1 MAKEKTSG
9 IYFKVTDEERELIE
23 QRMALMGVRNMSAYI
38 RKMCIDGYI
47 VQLQI
52 KELDECAKLLR
63 HTSNNVNQI
72 ACRVNSGGGV
82 YPDEVDEITAK
93 LTEALGRVTDYVEN
107 PEKTNGGDLVMAYQ
121 CNPSIADQE
130 FLFAKRQYAVITGR
144 ERKDNDV
151 IAYHLRQ
158 SFKPGEIT
166 PEVANKIGYDLA
178 MSLTKGKHAFI
189 VCTHVDKHHIHSHIV
204 FNSTAIDCTRKFRN
218 FWRSSFAIRKI
229 SDMLCLENGLSV
241 IAEPK
246 PSRGSYATWLGED
259 NPPTVRGQLE
269 GLIDTAL
276 GQGCKDFD
284 SFLAAMKAAGAEVK
298 RGKHL
303 AFKIP
308 NGKRFVRCDSLGVDY
323 SETAIMERISG
334 KRIVAPK
341 ARTAVKSKPN
351 LLIDIQT
358 KMQQANSPG
367 FERWAK
373 IFNLKEMAKTVIYLQ
388 EKGLTDFG
396 ELEKACDAV
405 AQKFDVL
412 SDQSKAASARMKD
425 ISELQ
430 KHIGAYGKTREIYA
444 QYRKLTGSKREKFYE
459 QHSSEITACQA
470 AKRYFDSLGLKELP
484 SMQSLKQ
491 EYAMLQAEN
500 KKRYPEYKQAR
511 EKMIELLTAKNNV
524 DRILGVTEK
533 EKNRSRQQEAR

>member
-1 MAKEKTSG
+1 MAATRLMPLHSG
-9 IYFKVTDEERELIE
+9 KGRTV
-23 QRMALMGVRNMSAYI
+23 A
-38 RKMCIDGYI
+38 
-47 VQLQI
+47 
-52 KELDECAKLLR
+52 
-63 HTSNNVNQI
+63 
-72 ACRVNSGGGV
+72 
-82 YPDEVDEITAK
+82 
-93 LTEALGRVTDYVEN
+93 EALDRVTDYVEN
-107 PEKTNGGDLVMAYQ
+107 PEKTNGGDLVTAYQ
-121 CNPSIADQE
+121 CNPSIVDQE
-130 FLFAKRQYAVITGR
+130 FLFSKRQYAATTGR

-166 PEVANKIGYDLA
+166 PELANKIGYDLA

-246 PSRGSYATWLGED
+246 PSRGSYGTWLGED
-259 NPPTVRGQLE
+259 KPPTVRGQLE
-269 GLIDTAL
+269 QIIDTAL

-284 SFLAAMKAAGAEVK
+284 SFLAAMKTAGAEVK

-303 AFKIP
+303 AFKIQ
-308 NGKRFVRCDSLGVDY
+308 NGKR
-323 SETAIMERISG
+323 I
-334 KRIVAPK
+334 IVPK
-341 ARTAVKSKPN
+341 AKAAVQSRPN
-351 LLIDIQT
+351 LLIDIQA

-388 EKGLTDFG
+388 EKGLTDLG
-396 ELEKACDAV
+396 ELEKVCDAV
-405 AQKFDVL
+405 VQKFNDL
-412 SDQSKAASARMKD
+412 SDQLKAASARMKD

-444 QYRKLTGSKREKFYE
+444 QYRKLTGRKREKFYE

-470 AKRYFDSLGLKELP
+470 AKRYFDSLGLKKLP

-491 EYAMLQAEN
+491 EYAMLKTEN
-500 KKRYPEYKQAR
+500 RKRYPEYKQAPGIYR
-511 EKMIELLTAKNNV
+511 GIACRYSAHSHNQKYVSPEQTCALMATIQHPA
-524 DRILGVTEK
+524 
-533 EKNRSRQQEAR
+533 QE

>member
-1 MAKEKTSG
+1 MKIAT
-9 IYFKVTDEERELIE
+9 TR
-23 QRMALMGVRNMSAYI
+23 LMPLHSSKGRTVA
-38 RKMCIDGYI
+38 
-47 VQLQI
+47 
-52 KELDECAKLLR
+52 
-63 HTSNNVNQI
+63 
-72 ACRVNSGGGV
+72 
-82 YPDEVDEITAK
+82 
-93 LTEALGRVTDYVEN
+93 EALGRVTDYVKN
-107 PEKTNGGDLVMAYQ
+107 PEKTNGGELVTAYQ

-130 FLFAKRQYAVITGR
+130 FLFSKRQYAVITGR
-144 ERKDNDV
+144 ERKDDDV

-166 PEVANKIGYDLA
+166 PELANKIGYSLA

-204 FNSTAIDCTRKFRN
+204 FNSTALDCTRKFRN

-241 IAEPK
+241 IVEPK
-246 PSRGSYATWLGED
+246 PSRGSYGTWMGED
-259 NPPTVRGQLE
+259 KPPTVRGQLE
-269 GLIDTAL
+269 CLIDTAL

-308 NGKRFVRCDSLGVDY
+308 NGKRFVRCDSLGDDY
-323 SETAIMERISG
+323 TEAAIMERISG

-341 ARTAVKSKPN
+341 AKAAVKSKPN

-358 KMQQANSPG
+358 KMQQTNSPG

-373 IFNLKEMAKTVIYLQ
+373 IFNLKEMARTVIYLQ
-388 EKGLTDFG
+388 ENGLTDLG
-396 ELEKACDAV
+396 ELERACDAAV
-405 AQKFDVL
+405 QKFNDL
-412 SDQSKAASARMKD
+412 GDQMKAAERRMKD

-430 KHIGAYGKTREIYA
+430 RQIGTYGKTQEIYA
-444 QYRKLTGSKREKFYE
+444 QYRKLTGRKKEKFYE

-470 AKRYFDSLGLKELP
+470 AKQYFNSLGLKKLP

-491 EYAMLQAEN
+491 EYAVLQAEK
-500 KKRYPEYKQAR
+500 KKRYPEYRQAK

-524 DRILGVTEK
+524 ERILGATEK
-533 EKNRSRQQEAR
+533 EKNRDRQQGAR

>member
-1 MAKEKTSG
+1 MAATRLMPLHSG
-9 IYFKVTDEERELIE
+9 KGRTV
-23 QRMALMGVRNMSAYI
+23 A
-38 RKMCIDGYI
+38 
-47 VQLQI
+47 
-52 KELDECAKLLR
+52 
-63 HTSNNVNQI
+63 
-72 ACRVNSGGGV
+72 
-82 YPDEVDEITAK
+82 
-93 LTEALGRVTDYVEN
+93 EALDRVTDYVEN
-107 PEKTNGGDLVMAYQ
+107 PEKTNGGDLVTAYQ
-121 CNPSIADQE
+121 CNPSIVDQE
-130 FLFAKRQYAVITGR
+130 FLFSKRQYAATTGR

-166 PEVANKIGYDLA
+166 PELANKIGYDLA

-246 PSRGSYATWLGED
+246 PSRGSYGTWLGED
-259 NPPTVRGQLE
+259 KPPTVRGQLE
-269 GLIDTAL
+269 QIIDTAL

-284 SFLAAMKAAGAEVK
+284 SFLAAMKTAGAEVK

-303 AFKIP
+303 AFKIQ
-308 NGKRFVRCDSLGVDY
+308 NGKR
-323 SETAIMERISG
+323 I
-334 KRIVAPK
+334 IVPK
-341 ARTAVKSKPN
+341 AKAAVQSRPN
-351 LLIDIQT
+351 LLIDIQA

-388 EKGLTDFG
+388 EKGLTDLG
-396 ELEKACDAV
+396 ELEKVCDAV
-405 AQKFDVL
+405 VQKFNDL
-412 SDQSKAASARMKD
+412 SDQLKAASARMKD

-444 QYRKLTGSKREKFYE
+444 QYRKLTGRKREKFYE
-459 QHSSEITACQA
+459 QHSSEITVCQA
-470 AKRYFDSLGLKELP
+470 AKRYFDSVGLKKLP

-491 EYAMLQAEN
+491 EYAMLKTEN
-500 KKRYPEYKQAR
+500 RKRYPEYKQAPGIYR
-511 EKMIELLTAKNNV
+511 GIACRYSAHSHNQKYVSPEQTCALMATIQHPA
-524 DRILGVTEK
+524 
-533 EKNRSRQQEAR
+533 QE

>member
-1 MAKEKTSG
+1 MAATRLMPLHSG
-9 IYFKVTDEERELIE
+9 KGRTV
-23 QRMALMGVRNMSAYI
+23 A
-38 RKMCIDGYI
+38 
-47 VQLQI
+47 
-52 KELDECAKLLR
+52 
-63 HTSNNVNQI
+63 
-72 ACRVNSGGGV
+72 
-82 YPDEVDEITAK
+82 
-93 LTEALGRVTDYVEN
+93 EALGRVMDYVKN
-107 PEKTNGGDLVMAYQ
+107 PEKTNGGDLVTAYQ

-130 FLFAKRQYAVITGR
+130 FLFSKRQYAVITGR

-166 PEVANKIGYDLA
+166 PERANKIGYDLA

-204 FNSTAIDCTRKFRN
+204 FNSTALDCTRKFRN

-246 PSRGSYATWLGED
+246 PSRGSYGTWLGEGK
-259 NPPTVRGQLE
+259 PPTVRGQLE

-284 SFLAAMKAAGAEVK
+284 SFLAAMKAVGAEVK

-308 NGKRFVRCDSLGVDY
+308 NGKRFIRCDSLGDNY
-323 SETAIMERISG
+323 TETAIMERISS

-341 ARTAVKSKPN
+341 AKTAIKSKPS
-351 LLIDIQT
+351 LLIDIQA
-358 KMQQANSPG
+358 KMQQIHSPG

-373 IFNLKEMAKTVIYLQ
+373 IFNLKEMAKTVMYLQ
-388 EKGLTDFG
+388 ENNLTDLG
-396 ELEKACDAV
+396 ELEKACDAA
-405 AQKFDVL
+405 AQRFNDL
-412 SDQSKAASARMKD
+412 ADRSKAASARMKD
-425 ISELQ
+425 IAELER
-430 KHIGAYGKTREIYA
+430 HIGTYSKTREIYM
-444 QYRKLTGSKREKFYE
+444 QYRKLTGRKQAKFYE
-459 QHSSEITACQA
+459 QHSNEIMACQA
-470 AKRYFDSLGLKELP
+470 AKRYFNSLGLKKLP

-491 EYAMLQAEN
+491 EYAKLQAEN
-500 KKRYPEYKQAR
+500 KKRYPEYKQAK

-524 DRILGVTEK
+524 ERILGVTEK
-533 EKNRSRQQEAR
+533 EKNRDRQQGTR

>member
-1 MAKEKTSG
+1 MKIATTCLMPLHSG
-9 IYFKVTDEERELIE
+9 KGRTV
-23 QRMALMGVRNMSAYI
+23 A
-38 RKMCIDGYI
+38 
-47 VQLQI
+47 
-52 KELDECAKLLR
+52 
-63 HTSNNVNQI
+63 
-72 ACRVNSGGGV
+72 
-82 YPDEVDEITAK
+82 
-93 LTEALGRVTDYVEN
+93 EALGRVTDYVEN
-107 PEKTNGGDLVMAYQ
+107 PEKTNGGDLVTAYQ

-130 FLFAKRQYAVITGR
+130 FLFSKRQYAVITGR

-166 PEVANKIGYDLA
+166 PELANKIGHDLA

-204 FNSTAIDCTRKFRN
+204 FNSTALDYTRKFRN
-218 FWRSSFAIRKI
+218 FWRSSFAIRRI

-246 PSRGSYATWLGED
+246 PSRGSYGTWLGED
-259 NPPTVRGQLE
+259 KPPTVRGQLE
-269 GLIDTAL
+269 GMIDTAL
-276 GQGCKDFD
+276 GHGCKDFD

-308 NGKRFVRCDSLGVDY
+308 NGKRFVRCDSLGDDY
-323 SETAIMERISG
+323 TGAAIMERISG
-334 KRIVAPK
+334 KRIIAPRVK
-341 ARTAVKSKPN
+341 AAVQSKPN

-358 KMQQANSPG
+358 KMQKINSPG
-367 FERWAK
+367 FARWAK
-373 IFNLKEMAKTVIYLQ
+373 TYNLKEIARTLIYLE

-396 ELEKACDAV
+396 ELEKACDA
-405 AQKFDVL
+405 AARKFDDL
-412 SDQSKAASARMKD
+412 SDRTKAASARMKD
-425 ISELQ
+425 IAELQ

-444 QYRKLTGSKREKFYE
+444 QYRKLTGRKRDKFYE
-459 QHSSEITACQA
+459 QHTSEIIACQA
-470 AKRYFDSLGLKELP
+470 AKRYFDSLGLKKLP

-491 EYAMLQAEN
+491 EYAMLKAEN
-500 KKRYPEYKQAR
+500 QKRYPEYKQSR

-524 DRILGVTEK
+524 ERFLGMTGN
-533 EKNRSRQQEAR
+533 EKNRDRQQELR